1 MSASEPLRTYRKVL
15 RRCQNQ
21 GSVEPLGEVCGGP
34 EFGAGGNR
42 YIGGMTLRQAFP
54 WNVRTCALDEK
65 GNRQVADTASGNTEA
80 RDRGGVARSSV
91 EASVM
96 DVERRGDVIAWL
108 PMTNLLRREEL
119 RAATQPFRWLDDG
132 SRVSREAH
140 ARFCERPRGKFP
152 RPTHQVA
159 EDP

>member
-1 MSASEPLRTYRKVL
+1 MSASEPLRTYRKAP

-21 GSVEPLGEVCGGP
+21 GRFQLLGGVCAGP

-42 YIGGMTLRQAFP
+42 YIGGMTVHQACP
-54 WNVRTCALDEK
+54 RNVRTCHLADK
-65 GNRQVADTASGNTEA
+65 GNRQVAATTSGNTDA
-80 RDRGGVARSSV
+80 RYRGGVARSSV

-96 DVERRGDVIAWL
+96 DVERRGDVIDGRAL
-108 PMTNLLRREEL
+108 GQPPRREEL
-119 RAATQPFRWLDDG
+119 RALPQPVRWLDDG

-152 RPTHQVA
+152 RPTHQ
-159 EDP
+159 